1 MPSPEVLDF
10 EALLAPISE
19 EAFTGAALRSGESEQ
34 RAVFQKVKDARET
47 CRAAERQ
54 LLNAWG
60 DEAGDI
66 DPPDWREVKSEAID
80 VLTNH
85 SKDLWVAAWLL
96 EALIREDGFA
106 GLRDGFRF
114 IREMTE
120 KFFDYGLHPQP
131 DEELGE
137 DLSDTT
143 AQLTGLFDGALVPA
157 IDQIP
162 IAMGDD
168 GPLTSGDYKMSAE
181 LEKVSDPAVKQ
192 ARIDEGTLP
201 LSRFEGFARNET
213 PGDFLKANFEDA
225 EGAFEE
231 FKRLSDVL
239 DEKFGYEF
247 APPTTSLKET
257 LEDCLSRMRSF
268 SKHVL
273 DVEEEADEPAS
284 TEMVASESGQM
295 VAGGRGTASGRVATR
310 EDAFKVLEQV
320 AEFFER
326 TEPHSM
332 IPFAL
337 RQVIGWGK
345 MSLPDL
351 LKELIADETV
361 LAELNKRTGVPT
373 QDDAPVEEY

>member
-10 EALLAPISE
+10 ESMLAPISD
-19 EAFTGAALRSGESEQ
+19 EAYTGAALRAGDTDQ
-34 RAVFQKVKDARET
+34 RAAFQKVKDARET
-47 CRAAERQ
+47 CRAAERHI
-54 LLNAWG
+54 LNSWG
-60 DEAGDI
+60 EDDGDH
-66 DPPDWREVKSEAID
+66 DPPDWRGVKSAAID

-96 EALIREDGFA
+96 EALIRLDGFP
-106 GLRDGFRF
+106 GLRDGFRY

-120 KFFDYGLHPQP
+120 KFYDYGIHPQP
-131 DEELGE
+131 DEEMGE

-143 AQLTGLFDGALVPA
+143 AQLTGLFDGALLPA

-181 LEKVSDPAVKQ
+181 LEKISDPAAKQ
-192 ARIDEGTLP
+192 AKIDEGTLP

-213 PGDFLKANFEDA
+213 PADFLKTNFEDA
-225 EGAFEE
+225 EGAAEE
-231 FKRLSDVL
+231 FKQLSAVL
-239 DEKFGYEF
+239 DEKFGYDY
-247 APPTTSLKET
+247 APPTSGLRES
-257 LEDCLSRMRSF
+257 LEDCLSRMRSL

-273 DVEEEADEPAS
+273 DVEEEESAS
-284 TEMVASESGQM
+284 TEMVVGDGGQM
-295 VAGGRGTASGRVATR
+295 VATTHAAASGRVSTR
-310 EDAFKVLEQV
+310 EDAFKVLDQV

-337 RQVIGWGK
+337 RQVVGWGK

-351 LKELIADETV
+351 LKELINDDTV
-361 LAELNKRTGVPT
+361 LAELKKRTGVPT
-373 QDDAPVEEY
+373 QDDPVEEY